1 MATTYCG
8 CCKQEVAL
16 DAEGIGLVCGETF
29 CAECSPGAEE
39 QYRVDN
45 ALVGMKDRMLSAL
58 LSGQLEEIASVV
70 ATLGYLVELWRLLG
84 YAYKGREL
92 AVIAANNC
100 QEILDAAHHRANVE
114 EIKLCQAR
122 AWRLADKYHQSQHEY
137 MAR

>member
-1 MATTYCG
+1 M
-8 CCKQEVAL
+8 
-16 DAEGIGLVCGETF
+16 
-29 CAECSPGAEE
+29 
-39 QYRVDN
+39 DN

-100 QEILDAAHHRANVE
+100 QEILDAAHHRANVDNV
-114 EIKLCQAR
+114 KLLQVR
-122 AWRLADKYHQSQHEY
+122 AWKLADKYHAAQHEY
-137 MAR
+137 MSS